1 MRHWMESHGWL
12 QGTIVKQTNVAQLLE
27 MAGRTELATDN
38 SIVLI
43 VASGS
48 CDVANASD
56 LVIEFS
62 VARYIDRMDGN
73 FGYNKNPRRLHCC
86 LESMSASNLYIEL
99 EAYEKVSIVKDSI
112 PKGITPDTEITLTQ
126 NELNFYVDWLAA
138 RYKRPAFPSEF
149 DKRIDAA
156 WKKEKRRKAAA
167 AVSDKLIGIYAKVYP
182 DREITESE
190 SYAVD
195 LLALVVPNLTPDEQ
209 RAIQALIYQYKQAL
223 LEANMDIGTEQI
235 LDEFHVSVGR
245 LKQYKRFNLD
255 ELSYK
260 NDDPLPPEISMS

>member
-1 MRHWMESHGWL
+1 MRHWMEILGWL
-12 QGTIVKQTNVAQLLE
+12 QGSIVKQEHVAQLLE
-27 MAGRTELATDN
+27 LAGKTELVTDDN
-38 SIVLI
+38 IVLI

-62 VARYIDRMDGN
+62 IARYIDRVDGN
-73 FGYNKNPRRLHCC
+73 FSYNKNPRSLHCC
-86 LESMSASNLYIEL
+86 LEATSTSNLYIAL
-99 EAYEKVSIVKDSI
+99 EAYEKVSIVKDDI
-112 PKGITPDTEITLTQ
+112 LRGITPDTDIKFIQ

-138 RYKRPAFPSEF
+138 RYKRPAFPTEF
-149 DKRIDAA
+149 DKRIDAS
-156 WKKEKRRKAAA
+156 WKKDKRRKAAA
-167 AVSDKLIGIYAKVYP
+167 KVSEQLIGIYAKVYP

-190 SYAVD
+190 NYAVD
-195 LLALVVPNLTPDEQ
+195 LLALVMPNLIPDDQ
-209 RAIQALIYQYKQAL
+209 RAIQVLVNQYKQAL
-223 LEANMDIGTEQI
+223 LDAKMDVGTELI

-260 NDDPLPPEISMS
+260 NDDPLPPEINMS